1 MKDLTVKTAEH
12 VIADAM
18 KLISIRVNFFQ
29 WFILIHAG
37 RVTVIDLQD
46 S

>member
-1 MKDLTVKTAEH
+1 MKDLTVKTAGH
-12 VIADAM
+12 AIADVM
-18 KLISIRVNFFQ
+18 KLSIRVNFFQ